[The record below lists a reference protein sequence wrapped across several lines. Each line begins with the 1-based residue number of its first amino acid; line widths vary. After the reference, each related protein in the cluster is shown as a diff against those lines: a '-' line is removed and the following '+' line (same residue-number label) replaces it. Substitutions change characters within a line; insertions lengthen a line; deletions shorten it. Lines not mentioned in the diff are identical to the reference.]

1 MRVGIIGGS
10 GLYEIS
16 GLEIIEE
23 KDIETPFGKPSDRY
37 LLGRLGEVEVIF
49 LPRHGK
55 GHRILPSEI
64 NYRANIFGFK
74 LLGAERII
82 SVSAVGSL
90 KEDIHPLDVVIP
102 DQFFDRTKRRI
113 DTFFGEGI
121 AVHIGV
127 ADPVCPVLSD
137 HLYESCQACGA
148 RVHKGGT
155 YVCIEGPSF
164 STRAESR
171 FYRTLGFDIIGM
183 TNITEAKL
191 AREAEICYATLA
203 MVTDY
208 DVWKEEDVDIQM
220 VVENLQKNAEMAKKI
235 ISHLIHN
242 LPEERSCP
250 CPHALKDAIITDP
263 QLIPS
268 SLKEKLKPLLA
279 PYLKK

>member
-148 RVHKGGT
+148 QVHKGGT